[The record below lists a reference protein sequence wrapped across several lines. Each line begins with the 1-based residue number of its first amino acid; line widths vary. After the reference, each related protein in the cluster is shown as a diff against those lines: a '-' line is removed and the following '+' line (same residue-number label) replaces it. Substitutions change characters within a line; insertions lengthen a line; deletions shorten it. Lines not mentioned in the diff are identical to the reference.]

1 MLLLCYL
8 LVCVF
13 ISSVFLI
20 SIDQSFTPMSE
31 LQQTYRTVARQVP
44 YRAWC
49 YQRRSTAVHR
59 WPKSSRLATLAAT
72 SPLQIA
78 YWARSFDDA
87 QVTSSL
93 RSATETRSSADHTVQ
108 KAFRYVE
115 PGPRSESLSLSISRT
130 YLSIMHSFSV
140 TSATITINDILLKT
154 RFFCRRH
161 FDVIGPKSYR
171 IRLNNAK

>member
-1 MLLLCYL
+1 
-8 LVCVF
+8 
-13 ISSVFLI
+13 
-20 SIDQSFTPMSE
+20 MSE

-59 WPKSSRLATLAAT
+59 WPKSNRLATLAAT

-78 YWARSFDDA
+78 HWARSFDDA

-93 RSATETRSSADHTVQ
+93 RSATKTRSSAADHTVQ

-115 PGPRSESLSLSISRT
+115 PGHRSESLSLSISRT
-130 YLSIMHSFSV
+130 YLSMMHSFSV
-140 TSATITINDILLKT
+140 TSATITINDTLLKT
-154 RFFCRRH
+154 RFFCRRQCTS
-161 FDVIGPKSYR
+161 GLYSTT
-171 IRLNNAK
+171 LT